1 MFRFI
6 SSLSMAFLALGS
18 AVSDGHLQISYPLVL
33 SDSSSAS
40 PSPSASLSLSP
51 SRGGRASIYDAYTY
65 MTPMLRRLSLN
76 ETFDSNSSNWI
87 VVYDGGYKF
96 NPDWYAAIFVPSG
109 VFLLVILCLLYR
121 QGCCYR
127 RPVRNAADGTN
138 DVVES
143 ASASASAP
151 SVEGKEAWTQQATA
165 TDASGVKRPGV
176 MTRTYVNT
184 RRLVTCA

>member
-1 MFRFI
+1 MFARFI
-6 SSLSMAFLALGS
+6 SSLSLAFLALGS
-18 AVSDGHLQISYPLVL
+18 AVSDAHAQVSYPLVL
-33 SDSSSAS
+33 SDSSSSSPSSS
-40 PSPSASLSLSP
+40 PSPSTGL
-51 SRGGRASIYDAYTY
+51 RASVYDAYSY
-65 MTPMLRRLSLN
+65 VTPMLRRLSLN

-127 RPVRNAADGTN
+127 RPVRNAADGTA
-138 DVVES
+138 DPVETV
-143 ASASASAP
+143 SASAP
-151 SVEGKEAWTQQATA
+151 SVPSAEGKEAWTQAATA
-165 TDASGVKRPGV
+165 TDAPGVKKAGV

>member
-6 SSLSMAFLALGS
+6 SSLSLGFFALGS
-18 AVSDGHLQISYPLVL
+18 AVSDAHLQISYPLDL

-40 PSPSASLSLSP
+40 PSASP
-51 SRGGRASIYDAYTY
+51 SPSTGLRASIYDAYIY
-65 MTPMLRRLSLN
+65 VTPMLRRLSLN
-76 ETFDSNSSNWI
+76 ETFDSNSSTWI

-109 VFLLVILCLLYR
+109 VFLLVILWLLYR

-127 RPVRNAADGTN
+127 RPVRNAMDASGTTP
-138 DVVES
+138 DVEV
-143 ASASASAP
+143 ASAP
-151 SVEGKEAWTQQATA
+151 SSAETGAKEAWTQPASA
-165 TDASGVKRPGV
+165 TDASGVKKAGV
-176 MTRTYVNT
+176 ITRTYVNT